1 MKSFGKRLNELRKAK
16 GYTAQM
22 MADACNVTLRTY
34 RNYESGRSDP
44 DLETVITMADL
55 LYVSADLLLARD
67 WFLAKPADEREN
79 DPRVHPKG

>member
-1 MKSFGKRLNELRKAK
+1 MKSFGRRLNELRKAK

-34 RNYESGRSDP
+34 RNYESGRTDP

-79 DPRVHPKG
+79 DPRAHPKG